1 MISLPE
7 ETAPTQPEQPAAPA
21 PAAKAGDDNLMAA
34 ISYIWV
40 ISIIMLLTKKDSEFV
55 QFHAKQGLVLFII
68 STAIWIISIPFFF
81 LWMVNWIIYLV
92 LFVAAVVGFIKAYNG
107 ERYRIP
113 VVADIA
119 EKINL

>member
-1 MISLPE
+1 MPE
-7 ETAPTQPEQPAAPA
+7 EEAPSPQPEVSSSSGG
-21 PAAKAGDDNLMAA
+21 GDEKVMAA

-40 ISIIMLLTKKDSEFV
+40 ISIIMLLTKKDNEFI

-68 STAIWIISIPFFF
+68 STAVWIISIPFMFVLIF
-81 LWMVNWIIYLV
+81 VNWIVYLA
-92 LFVAAVVGFIKAYNG
+92 LFIAVVVGFIKAYNG

-119 EKINL
+119 DKINL